1 MYELC
6 HIHVVCSYHVR
17 LEIPYWFKTTTQ
29 ILKVLAKLILEEF
42 YIHFHLDGSLTLYV
56 VWSRT
61 WFRMQ

>member
-1 MYELC
+1 MLLPFNEPT
-6 HIHVVCSYHVR
+6 VR
-17 LEIPYWFKTTTQ
+17 LEIPYWSKTTTQ

-61 WFRMQ
+61 WTLQ

>member
-1 MYELC
+1 MLLPCNEPT
-6 HIHVVCSYHVR
+6 VR

-56 VWSRT
+56 VWRRT
-61 WFRMQ
+61 WTLQ